1 MRNVA
6 QMSGEGQTAH
16 APRHLAPSGRR
27 GFHRRAPGEV
37 GAAAHL
43 KPMAALALEAEEAAE
58 VSPLT
63 RVQRGRAA
71 IALSV
76 TLAAMP
82 VLVLD
87 NLPANAQTSDGALA
101 AVATIVEE
109 SSSTLG
115 DGPSTTSTTVPPTTS
130 T

>member
-1 MRNVA
+1 
-6 QMSGEGQTAH
+6 MSGEGRTAH
-16 APRHLAPSGRR
+16 PPRHLAPSGRR
-27 GFHRRAPGEV
+27 GLHRRAPGQV

-43 KPMAALALEAEEAAE
+43 QPMAALALEAEEAAE

-76 TLAAMP
+76 TLAVLP

-87 NLPANAQTSDGALA
+87 NLPAEAQPSEAALA

-115 DGPSTTSTTVPPTTS
+115 ETPSTTTTVK
-130 T
+130 